1 MFKKKIQI
9 IIIIIIAKKYIPQQ
23 FKNQKKALKN

>member
-1 MFKKKIQI
+1 MFKKKIQ